1 MKSVLMVAAGAVV
14 LLTTPIAAYSQ
25 EAQQAPSST
34 SGQWSA
40 QQQVAPTDAQ
50 ARDSAVGGA
59 PMPGTQSRERSQYIA
74 PCVVGLS
81 CDIYHGS

>member
-1 MKSVLMVAAGAVV
+1 MKSVLMVAAGTVALLATPVV
-14 LLTTPIAAYSQ
+14 AYSQ
-25 EAQQAPSST
+25 DAQPAPTST
-34 SGQWSA
+34 GSQWSA
-40 QQQVAPTDAQ
+40 QQNAAPTDAQ

>member
-1 MKSVLMVAAGAVV
+1 MKSALLGAAGAVA
-14 LLTTPIAAYSQ
+14 LLIAPVAAYSQ
-25 EAQQAPSST
+25 DAQQVPSST
-34 SGQWSA
+34 SSQWSA
-40 QQQVAPTDAQ
+40 QQHAAPTDAQ

-81 CDIYHGS
+81 CDIYRGS